1 MAEPVFDPPLIKPL
15 PSRPG
20 EADLPFEDGE
30 PLAES
35 ARQFNPLKHAFDALC
50 GHTRHR
56 ADVAVQADM
65 TIHYETMDD
74 NGEPVRRQVAPDVF
88 VAFGAPKR
96 LRNSFVLWDEPSGPD
111 FVLEVLSPGTW
122 KRDVGEKKEIYAALD
137 VAEYW
142 MMDPYGD
149 YLDAP
154 LIGYRL
160 GDDGSYQPI
169 EPCSLGVYPSA
180 VLGLE
185 LRVEDGLL
193 RFRDPRSGEDLKTY
207 EELHDAGRSTAAAL
221 ETAAAELENAAA
233 RLEREQAERAAA
245 LRRIAELE
253 AEWRQRRDRGP

>member
-1 MAEPVFDPPLIKPL
+1 MAEPVFDPPLVKPL
-15 PSRPG
+15 PVRPG

-122 KRDVGEKKEIYAALD
+122 RRDVGEKKDIYAVLD

-160 GDDGSYQPI
+160 GDDGGYQRI
-169 EPCSLGVYPSA
+169 EPRSDGVYPSA

-207 EELHDAGRSTAAAL
+207 DELHDARGSAA
-221 ETAAAELENAAA
+221 TELKEAAA

-253 AEWRQRRDRGP
+253 AELRQRRDRGP